1 MIRQL
6 NLEFPDKN
14 VIIYHDQDS
23 TVNFEGG
30 DHDHFEF
37 DIGVLGFTKGYET
50 YVFDSGT
57 FTLAGDGG
65 TMNWLFMGNYMKDGD
80 TVVFSPVNGTTR
92 ALTHID
98 EALTV
103 FISRITAVRA

>member
-23 TVNFEGG
+23 TINFEGG

-57 FTLAGDGG
+57 FTRAGDGG
-65 TMNWLFMGNYMKDGD
+65 FVNWSFAGNFVQNDNV
-80 TVVFSPVNGTTR
+80 VVFSPVSGKTR
-92 ALTHID
+92 AL
-98 EALTV
+98 LMSV
-103 FISRITAVRA
+103 FL

>member
-1 MIRQL
+1 VVAQL
-6 NLEFPDKN
+6 KVLNPSKN
-14 VIIYHDQDS
+14 VIMFHDQDS
-23 TVNFEGG
+23 TVDFQGA
-30 DHDHFEF
+30 DHEHIEF
-37 DIGVLGFTKGYET
+37 DLDFFSSTKGYET

-65 TMNWLFMGNYMKDGD
+65 TMNWLFMGNYLRDGD
-80 TVVFSPVNGTTR
+80 TVVFSPVYGTTR
-92 ALTHID
+92 ALSHID